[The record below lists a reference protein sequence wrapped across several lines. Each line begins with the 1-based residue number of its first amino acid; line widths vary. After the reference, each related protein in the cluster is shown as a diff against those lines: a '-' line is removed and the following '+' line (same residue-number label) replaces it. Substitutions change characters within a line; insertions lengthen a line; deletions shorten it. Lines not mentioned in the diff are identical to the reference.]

1 MGPLLIINEVK
12 KLYKWPYK
20 WVNEFFFH
28 PLYTWSY
35 GLIFVCLWN
44 CHQTTETRSRGG
56 GQRKSRKRNML
67 DKWCFFFPCGTW
79 ASFFHRW
86 LMVVSRFCPDML
98 REYPKI
104 AQGVRQSNSWRK
116 LLHSQ
121 GERDFLDCSFQGML
135 EVLKVMTSIGG
146 SWDNWLMISWK
157 LLKDTPNATV
167 PPKKYGLRQAG
178 IRIPMMI
185 KYSRER
191 KGKGSQCWNTLHEKV
206 NKSYPKVCRDWW
218 WITKYEL
225 HYIWIIGKETLEIH
239 GDLVQVYD
247 MYLTNLW
254 SIAQKFNF

>member
-1 MGPLLIINEVK
+1 MS
-12 KLYKWPYK
+12 
-20 WVNEFFFH
+20 FFFT
-28 PLYTWSY
+28 PYT
-35 GLIFVCLWN
+35 
-44 CHQTTETRSRGG
+44 RGVMGSSSIAYEIAIKLPKPEVG
-56 GQRKSRKRNML
+56 GVAKEKVGNATCWTN
-67 DKWCFFFPCGTW
+67 DVFFFPCGTW